1 MDLEQLVIV
10 SADHPS
16 LDEAVATFGAA
27 LRAETRYFGRRGER
41 AARPV
46 PSLVRRLTDPLHDLR
61 LAGLIDGEIVAMAAI
76 DDDAAEGPD
85 LLIAVA
91 EPWRRQGVAL
101 AVGREIVARATE
113 DGRQRVVLRT
123 SYRSSDIRDA
133 GDALGLETFDLGRG
147 RLALVRRLD
156 RQSA

>member
-1 MDLEQLVIV
+1 MDLPQLVVV

-16 LDEAVATFGAA
+16 LEGAAAAFGAA

-41 AARPV
+41 AARPDAV
-46 PSLVRRLTDPLHDLR
+46 PGAPAHGPVANLR
-61 LAGLIDGEIVAMAAI
+61 LAGLIDGDIVAMAAI
-76 DDDAAEGPD
+76 DDEAVDGPE

-91 EPWRRQGVAL
+91 EPWRGQGVAL
-101 AVGREIVARATE
+101 AIGREIVARATE

-123 SYRSSDIRDA
+123 CYRSSDIREA